1 MGAGESSTRRVSFGL
16 DEEDRVRILN
26 GVKLSEDV
34 LQRMRDAAQ
43 RPAASDSRSGEA
55 GKRPGPSTSEMQ
67 DELRRRYERE
77 RALVQEELARVA
89 RREQEAGREEQSA
102 AVLRERAR
110 VREEADR
117 AQQLPAELDAWAKDL
132 AQKEAELKE
141 LTAFYKE
148 QLTALERKNLEYY
161 QMTCDQY
168 QEAASKAEAHI
179 RPRSTAP
186 VCSGLQAQI
195 LDCYRDNGE
204 RTLSCSGL
212 AKEYMLCVNAAKKD
226 LLANRG

>member
-43 RPAASDSRSGEA
+43 RPAASDSRSEDA
-55 GKRPGPSTSEMQ
+55 GKRSGPSPFEMQ
-67 DELRRRYERE
+67 DELRRRYDRE

-110 VREEADR
+110 AREEAER
-117 AQQLPAELDAWAKDL
+117 TQQLAKELAH
-132 AQKEAELKE
+132 KEAELKE

-161 QMTCDQY
+161 QMTSEQY
-168 QEAASKAEAHI
+168 QEAASKAESHI

-186 VCSGLQAQI
+186 VCSSLQAQI
-195 LDCYRDNGE
+195 LDCYRDNRE
-204 RTLSCSGL
+204 QTLSCSGL
-212 AKEYMLCVNAAKKD
+212 AKEYMLCVNAAKKN